1 MFDRIHLWSHLLLD
15 LFQVF
20 PRTDTASGLVPAM
33 SHSRP
38 LPPQETLWYEQVS
51 LIQSLLR
58 WQLFSPGSRCAH
70 DLVCTPPRGE
80 FLVPPDLWNSCD
92 QIPLA
97 FKARFS
103 GGFSTGYQILRLW
116 GAWCGAQNFHSY
128 WRISVVKVFSS
139 LWAAHLACMV
149 FDFITVVPLVLSGG
163 FFGCG
168 VSFVVGSSVLFL
180 MVLLLMVVQQLVVI
194 LVFP

>member
-1 MFDRIHLWSHLLLD
+1 MKPSALD
-15 LFQVF
+15 LFQWIF
-20 PRTDTASGLVPAM
+20 PRSTTASVLVPAM

-51 LIQSLLR
+51 LIQSLPR
-58 WQLFSPGSRCAH
+58 WLLFSPWVLMGTRPCLHPSR
-70 DLVCTPPRGE
+70 VE

-97 FKARFS
+97 FKDRFS
-103 GGFSTGYQILRLW
+103 GGSSTRYQTLRLW

-149 FDFITVVPLVLSGG
+149 FDFIAVVPLVLSCG

-168 VSFVVGSSVLFL
+168 VSLVVGSGVLFL
-180 MVLLLMVVQQLVVI
+180 MVLLLMVV
-194 LVFP
+194 